1 MGGTVEVEG
10 LSKSYGRQNIWHD
23 VSLTLPQGEIT
34 ALLGPSGTGKSVF
47 LKSVMGIVEPEA
59 GTILINGV
67 DMVKAKESRRLE
79 MRKAFGVLFQDGALF
94 GSMNVYDNVAFPLRE
109 HTRKSESEIREIVM
123 ANLDLVGLVGQ
134 EHKVPGEISGGM
146 KKRAGLARSL
156 VTDPEIIL
164 IDEPDSGLDPVRT
177 SNLAQLLMD
186 VNTATDAT
194 MLVVTHNIEL
204 ARTLPDNLGMLYRR
218 ELVMFGPREDF
229 LLTDHPVVSQFMSG
243 DPDGPIGMSEETDHR
258 RFDPYD
264 IEDDLPSPNGGGG
277 GVGVAVRPRHSGARA
292 IEVLPLQLAS
302 SDGAIRAGGQRHRE
316 RVSSGESRLIVA
328 DDEEKERGSGVRTKG
343 AVTRALTSVG
353 DVFALGLD
361 TLRATFRRPFAGREA
376 LEQFWFVVSVSWV
389 PAILVAIPFGAVIA
403 LQLGTLTV
411 QVGAQ
416 SFTGAASVLAVIQQA
431 APIVTTLVIAGAGG
445 AAICADLGARS
456 IRDEIDAMK
465 VIGVSPVQ
473 RLVVPRVLAC
483 VGAAVLLNGLV
494 SVVGVLGG
502 YFFNVIVQ
510 GGTPGAYLAS
520 FTALAQIQDLYVG
533 ELKAVIF
540 GFIAGVIACHR
551 GLNTAPGPKGVG
563 DSVNQSVVITFLM
576 LFFVNF
582 VITTLYLQLVPGKGA

>member
-10 LSKSYGRQNIWHD
+10 LSKTYGSQNIWHD
-23 VSLTLPQGEIT
+23 VTLTLPAGEIT

-47 LKSVMGIVEPEA
+47 LKSVMGLVQPEA
-59 GTILINGV
+59 GSILIDGT
-67 DMVKAKESRRLE
+67 DMVRATEAMRLE
-79 MRKAFGVLFQDGALF
+79 MRKRFGVLFQDGALF

-109 HTRKSESEIREIVM
+109 HTRKSESDIRGIVM
-123 ANLDLVGLVGQ
+123 EKLDMVGLVGQ

-177 SNLAQLLMD
+177 SNLAQLLVE
-186 VNTATDAT
+186 VNAAVDAT

-218 ELVMFGPREDF
+218 ELVMFGPREEF

-243 DPDGPIGMSEETDHR
+243 DPEGPIGMSEETDHR
-258 RFDPYD
+258 RGDPVDFEPVY
-264 IEDDLPSPNGGGG
+264 PGGTS
-277 GVGVAVRPRHSGARA
+277 VLSRHAGARPV
-292 IEVLPLQLAS
+292 EVLPRQLLPKS
-302 SDGAIRAGGQRHRE
+302 GRPRAAADRHRD
-316 RVSSGESRLIVA
+316 RVASGAARLYVA
-328 DDEEKERGSGVRTKG
+328 PDDEGERARPLPRRA

-353 DVFALGLD
+353 DLFALGLD
-361 TLRATFRRPFAGREA
+361 TVRSTFRRPFAWREL
-376 LEQFWFVVSVSWV
+376 LEQFWFVVSVSWI
-389 PAILVAIPFGAVIA
+389 PAMLVAIPFGAVIA

-416 SFTGAASVLAVIQQA
+416 SFTGAASVLAVVQQA

-445 AAICADLGARS
+445 AAICADLGSRR
-456 IRDEIDAMK
+456 IKDEIDAMR
-465 VIGVSPVQ
+465 VMGIDPVR
-473 RLVVPRVLAC
+473 RLVVPRVIAC
-483 VGAAVLLNGLV
+483 VLAAVLLNGLV
-494 SVVGVLGG
+494 SVVGVVGG
-502 YFFNVIVQ
+502 YVFNVIVQ

-520 FTALAQIQDLYVG
+520 FTALAQISDLWVG
-533 ELKAVIF
+533 EIKAVIF
-540 GFIAGVIACHR
+540 GFVAGVVACYR

-563 DSVNQSVVITFLM
+563 DAVNQSVVVTFLL